1 MGEAS
6 SSGFNSRFS
15 EVEVM
20 AKQRKIAVMLELVTA
35 CVADIPD
42 GKGEKN
48 PKYGYD
54 ARQRVALRLLA
65 LWLDIEWSKVV
76 CTITTFHFSYLNR
89 LVLTPEATP
98 KKPKLNKN
106 HLNANKM

>member
-1 MGEAS
+1 MFGKTDPLLRKSFKGEAS
-6 SSGFNSRFS
+6 SSAFNSRFS

-42 GKGEKN
+42 EKGEKN

-76 CTITTFHFSYLNR
+76 RKISTFHFSYFNR
-89 LVLTPEATP
+89 FILTPEAIP
-98 KKPKLNKN
+98 
-106 HLNANKM
+106 

>member
-1 MGEAS
+1 MFGKTDPLLRKSFNGEAS
-6 SSGFNSRFS
+6 SSAFNSRFS

-42 GKGEKN
+42 EKGEKN

-76 CTITTFHFSYLNR
+76 CKISTCHVSYFNCFF
-89 LVLTPEATP
+89 LTPEAIP
-98 KKPKLNKN
+98 
-106 HLNANKM
+106 